1 MSFIYRA
8 VFGSSKPKE
17 ATSLGVPGIEPVP
30 EENTEIAGTI
40 KLNDGIFGTNCL
52 DTNQLYVRKPSSEG
66 EVQENGKYTSISATE
81 NVFAGTFVAD
91 TFTLIETAEIG
102 AASTENYIVKS
113 APSSGSFFVIVSAEN
128 PYGANSTFCTSKS
141 LGDGSSG
148 ATSRISSVAGA
159 FGERITATWKD
170 GKFVIYQSFTKEPST
185 ISKLQD
191 ALPVTYRI
199 RIIKAF

>member
-17 ATSLGVPGIEPVP
+17 TTSSSPGIEPVP
-30 EENTEIAGTI
+30 EENTKSSGTITFNGDIFHGGNCIAG
-40 KLNDGIFGTNCL
+40 
-52 DTNQLYVRKPSSEG
+52 NQLYLNQPSSEA
-66 EVQENGKYTSISATE
+66 QEKGKYTSISATE